1 MWWMRRLFRKFRA
14 KDRLD
19 EELRFHLD
27 EQIAGYVRAG
37 MPREEAQRRARLE
50 FGGVDQIK
58 EEIYETREIYFIQDF
73 IRDVRHGLRMLRKS
87 PGFAIVAVITLA
99 LGIGANTAIYAV
111 IDSLLIRPLPVRDP
125 QQITVLAY
133 RQRGGDLQR
142 LFSHQEWK
150 DIREQTSSVFADVV
164 GAMQA
169 QDGLAANG
177 HVEPM
182 TISYVTGNFFSVLGV
197 QPTLGRFILPS
208 ESKASGSDPVMV
220 LSYAYWKD
228 RFGSDPGVIG
238 EAAAVNGR
246 PVTIIGIAP
255 KEFHGTQPLLDIQ
268 GYMPAGMVTVEN
280 WVPKDV
286 LENRGLRNFS
296 LLARLRT
303 GVSIEQAQAV
313 LDVVARRLAE
323 QNPNT
328 EANFELH
335 LFPERLSRPRPDL
348 ANEALKSATLF
359 LLLTALVLVL
369 ACVNIANILLAR
381 GAARRRE
388 TTIRLVLG
396 ASDGRLARQFLTE
409 SLLLAVSGGIVGM
422 LLAVVACRAGGSL
435 QLGPDVPVL
444 IDLRMD
450 WRVFLFA
457 FFIVLMSGMLVGI
470 FPVVQA
476 LKGDLGAAMREGG
489 RGTVGRRT
497 RMRDAFVVSQVCGA
511 LMVLILAGLFTRSL
525 ANAQKVELGFDAS
538 HLLNLAVDPQELGY
552 SEARARTFC
561 NQLVER
567 VRELPGVQS
576 VSLAFSVPM
585 GDNSAA
591 DTLRIP
597 GYVAPA
603 GQPETPI
610 VQDNFVSPEYFQN
623 MRIPLLRGRQFT
635 DADNSASPGVVIVN
649 EAMAKAFWPNQDAI
663 GQELTF
669 GDGPPRKAR
678 VVGVVKN
685 SRYDSIAGPIG
696 PFFYAPIAQVF
707 AYPETLQVRTYSSD
721 PAAMIK
727 EITNTV
733 HALDPQMPMLNVET
747 MRRALDT
754 KNGLLVY
761 QFGAAV
767 AAGLGALGLIL
778 AVVGVYGVVSYS
790 TSQRV
795 QEISIRMALGAQ
807 SSSILRLMLGQGL
820 SVIVV
825 GIAAGMIAAF
835 ACARMAASF
844 LVNVGP
850 GDPLTYVVVST
861 AVLLAA
867 LLACYVPSRRAM
879 RVDPMIAL
887 RNE

>member
-1 MWWMRRLFRKFRA
+1 MGWARRLFRKFGDE
-14 KDRLD
+14 DRLD
-19 EELRFHLD
+19 EELRFHL
-27 EQIAGYVRAG
+27 EQQAAGYVAEG
-37 MPREEAQRRARLE
+37 MAPDEARRRARVE
-50 FGGVDQIK
+50 FGGLEQIT
-58 EEIYETREIYFIQDF
+58 EEVHDTREVYFIQDF
-73 IRDVRHGLRMLRKS
+73 FRDIRYGVRMLRKA
-87 PGFAIVAVITLA
+87 PGFTFVAVLTLA

-111 IDSLLIRPLPVRDP
+111 IDSLLIRPLPVPDA
-125 QQITVLAY
+125 QEITVLGY
-133 RQRGGDLQR
+133 QQRGGDLQTQY
-142 LFSHQEWK
+142 SYQEWK
-150 DIREQTSSVFADVV
+150 DLREQTSQVFAGVV
-164 GAMQA
+164 GAMQS
-169 QDGLAANG
+169 QDGLTANG

-182 TISYVTGNFFSVLGV
+182 TISYVTGNFFSVLGL
-197 QPTLGRFILPS
+197 QPTLGRLILPS
-208 ESKASGSDPVMV
+208 EGKAAGADPVMV
-220 LSYAYWKD
+220 LSYSYWQS
-228 RFGSDPGVIG
+228 RFAGDPGVIG
-238 EAAAVNGR
+238 QAVAVNGR
-246 PVTIIGIAP
+246 PVTIVGIAP

-268 GYMPAGMVTVEN
+268 GYMPAGMVIIEN

-296 LLARLRT
+296 LLARLRS
-303 GVSIEQAQAV
+303 GVSIEQAQAA
-313 LDVVARRLAE
+313 LNVVAHRLAE
-323 QNPNT
+323 QNPAT
-328 EANFELH
+328 EADFVLH
-335 LFPERLSRPRPDL
+335 IFPERLSRPTPQV
-348 ANEALKSATLF
+348 AGEALKTASLF
-359 LLLTALVLVL
+359 LLLTALILVL

-381 GAARRRE
+381 AAARRRE

-396 ASDGRLARQFLTE
+396 ATGGRLARQFLTE
-409 SLLLAVSGGIVGM
+409 SLLLAMSGGVVGM
-422 LLAVVACRAGGSL
+422 LLAYGACRAGSSL
-435 QLGPDVPVL
+435 RLGVDVPVL

-457 FFIVLMSGMLVGI
+457 FFIVLISALLVGI
-470 FPVVQA
+470 LPTLQA
-476 LKGDLGAAMREGG
+476 WKDDLGVALREEG

-497 RMRDAFVVSQVCGA
+497 RLRSAFVVSQVGGA

-525 ANAQKVELGFDAS
+525 ANAQKVALGFDAS
-538 HLLNLAVDPQELGY
+538 GLLNLTVDPQELGY
-552 SEARARTFC
+552 SEARARLFC
-561 NQLVER
+561 KQALER

-576 VSLAFSVPM
+576 VSLAYSVPM
-585 GDNSAA
+585 GDNTAA

-610 VQDNFVSPEYFQN
+610 VADNFVSPDYFQN
-623 MRIPLLRGRQFT
+623 LHIPLVRGRQFT
-635 DADNSASPGVVIVN
+635 NADDSTTSDVVIVN
-649 EAMAKAFWPNQDAI
+649 ETMAKTFWPNQDAV
-663 GQELTF
+663 GQELIF
-669 GDGPPRKAR
+669 GDGPQRKGH

-696 PFFYAPIAQVF
+696 PFFYVPIAQVF
-707 AYPETLQVRTYSSD
+707 AYPETLQVRAFSAD
-721 PAAMIK
+721 PTPLIR
-727 EITNTV
+727 EITSAV
-733 HALDPQMPMLNVET
+733 RALDPQMPIFGVET

-767 AAGLGALGLIL
+767 AAALGTLGLIL

-807 SSSILRLMLGQGL
+807 SSSILKLMLRQGL

-825 GIAAGMIAAF
+825 GIAAGMVAAF
-835 ACARMAASF
+835 VCARMAGGF

-850 GDPLTYVVVST
+850 ADPLTYAVVST

-879 RVDPMIAL
+879 RVDPIIAL